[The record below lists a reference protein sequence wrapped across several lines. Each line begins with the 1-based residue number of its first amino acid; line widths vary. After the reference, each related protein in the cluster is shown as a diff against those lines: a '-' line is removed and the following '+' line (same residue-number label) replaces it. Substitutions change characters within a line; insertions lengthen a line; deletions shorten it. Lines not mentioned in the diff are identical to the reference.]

1 MKAIIQMF
9 RQPGKSLAGFVLCAL
24 ASAILVIGGGQY
36 YATVLTRANLDDRY
50 DTLALVSHQYLM
62 EQAEDGSGVISHIV
76 LPEKYQE
83 WVSEVIRTRSDL
95 VKGEV
100 YSGALSAYIP
110 EMMPDNFSRHE
121 EGEIYYEGYNDGNP
135 YRCAVFEITLTNV
148 GTMPYEDAGYVTRT
162 SPDGVEGEEEKILY
176 STSWFCIGT
185 IERVIGLEQGF
196 VSPEGKTIALRVTVC
211 DEDALEALE
220 LEVGERYLVYG
231 MDYSDVQGREKGS
244 LYRTYE
250 SNFKDLFGVMLS
262 EEEFGEKVDCFM
274 TVCDYSSL
282 PAHFANEQG
291 QFISSQ
297 EKRLLYNKVPDVNG
311 VEKVKADIVPAE
323 AYIPDY
329 CVPTMVK
336 LEGEAEEYLASDSG
350 FLWRQALEEMEIS
363 NHGFPVL
370 AVDKL
375 GYQAAFARGQTRIVE
390 GRDFT
395 EKERSGGSRV
405 CILSQSLAEANGLEA
420 GDIID
425 LRYYGYDCNI
435 QVQQQT
441 MRRTS
446 SPGAAVYSRS
456 AGFLT
461 EAEGY
466 QIVGL
471 YRQKDAWQNES
482 DDYGFTPNTIFVPKS
497 SVTCEM
503 LTIKSGLYYT
513 MVLHNGKKDEFE
525 QLQKDAGYPD
535 LYICMDQGYSQIVSA
550 LDEYQGV
557 STGTLWIGIAAAAAV
572 MALFLILFPL
582 QQGRTVGLMNSL
594 GADRREK
601 IRYILV
607 SSACILVPGA
617 VLGGICGGAAWRRVT
632 LRLMESVRVSVPLEA
647 NMPVMAAIFVAA
659 YVALALAAS
668 LAAAGV
674 LTREKGLK
682 KRK

>member
-36 YATVLTRANLDDRY
+36 YATILTRANLDDRY

-62 EQAEDGSGVISHIV
+62 EQDENGSGITWHIV

-110 EMMPDNFSRHE
+110 EMAPDNFSRHE
-121 EGEIYYEGYNDGNP
+121 EGAVYQEGYNDGNP

-148 GTMPYEDAGYVTRT
+148 GTTPHEEVGYVTRI

-176 STSWFCIGT
+176 STSCFCIGT

-196 VSPEGKTIALRVTVC
+196 ASPEGKTIALKVMVY
-211 DEDALEALE
+211 DEDALEALQME
-220 LEVGERYLVYG
+220 EGERYLVYG
-231 MDYSDVQGREKGS
+231 MDYSDVRGKEKEN
-244 LYRTYE
+244 LFLAFEKYYE
-250 SNFKDLFGVMLS
+250 ELFGAEVS
-262 EEEFGEKVDCFM
+262 REEFEEKVDCFM
-274 TVCDYSSL
+274 TVCDYSSF
-282 PAHFANEQG
+282 PAHAPDGQG
-291 QFISSQ
+291 VFINSQ
-297 EKRLLYNKVPDVNG
+297 EKRNLYKKLPNRNG
-311 VEKVKADIVPAE
+311 GQKIELIPAE

-329 CVPTMVK
+329 CVPAMVK
-336 LEGEAEEYLASDSG
+336 LEGEAEDYLASESG

-375 GYQAAFARGQTRIVE
+375 GYQAAFAREQARIVE

-395 EKERSGGSRV
+395 EKERSGGSQV

-425 LRYYGYDCNI
+425 LRYYGYDFNI

-441 MRRTS
+441 MMRTS

-456 AGFLT
+456 TGFLT
-461 EAEGY
+461 EAEEY

-471 YRQKDAWQNES
+471 YRQKDAWQNAL
-482 DDYGFTPNTIFVPKS
+482 DYYGFTPNTIFVPKS
-497 SVTCEM
+497 SVACEM
-503 LTIKSGLYYT
+503 LTIRSGIYYT
-513 MVLHNGKKDEFE
+513 MVLYNGKKDEFE
-525 QLQKDAGYPD
+525 QLQEDAGYPD
-535 LYICMDQGYSQIVSA
+535 LFICMDQGYSQIVSA

-601 IRYILV
+601 IRYIFV

-647 NMPVMAAIFVAA
+647 NTPVMATVFVAA

-674 LTREKGLK
+674 LTRERGLK

>member
-50 DTLALVSHQYLM
+50 DTLALVSHKYLM

-110 EMMPDNFSRHE
+110 EMAPDNFSRHE
-121 EGEIYYEGYNDGNP
+121 EGAVYYEGYNDGNP

-148 GTMPYEDAGYVTRT
+148 GTTPYEFAGYVAFI
-162 SPDGVEGEEEKILY
+162 SPDGVVGEEKKILY
-176 STSWFCIGT
+176 STSCFCIGT

-196 VSPEGKTIALRVTVC
+196 ASPEGKTIALKVMAY

-220 LEVGERYLVYG
+220 LEEGERYLVYG
-231 MDYSDVQGREKGS
+231 MDYSDVRGREKAS
-244 LYRTYE
+244 LYRTFKKYYE
-250 SNFKDLFGVMLS
+250 ELFGAEVS
-262 EEEFGEKVDCFM
+262 EEEFDEKVDCFM

-282 PAHFANEQG
+282 PAYAPDGQG
-291 QFISSQ
+291 EFINSL
-297 EKRLLYNKVPDVNG
+297 EKRNLYRKLLDRNG
-311 VEKVKADIVPAE
+311 EHKIELVPAE

-329 CVPTMVK
+329 CVPAMVK
-336 LEGEAEEYLASDSG
+336 LEGEAEEYLASESG

-375 GYQAAFARGQTRIVE
+375 GYQAAFAREQARIVE

-425 LRYYGYDCNI
+425 LRYYGYDYNI

-441 MRRTS
+441 MMRTS

-466 QIVGL
+466 RIVGL
-471 YRQKDAWQNES
+471 YRQKDAWQNAF

-503 LTIKSGLYYT
+503 LTIKSGIYYT

-525 QLQKDAGYPD
+525 QLQKDAGYPN
-535 LYICMDQGYSQIVSA
+535 LFICMDQGYSQIVSA
-550 LDEYQGV
+550 LDEYQEV

-601 IRYILV
+601 IRYIFV

-632 LRLMESVRVSVPLEA
+632 LRLMESVRISVPLEA
-647 NMPVMAAIFVAA
+647 NTPVMTTAFVAA